1 VSETQYEAQL
11 TLKDRLNFPYL
22 LANQILTFQRA
33 LLALE
38 FSEREIRE
46 TIEGFVHMIPESWKD
61 EQFNEDM
68 DKATI
73 KRKIDIRP
81 KFCGLS
87 ATLETCKKLKIEP
100 FMKVT
105 TFDYYDLFQACIN
118 LLDRRG
124 LTSRRTF
131 TEKMLGKPFKGE
143 TPDIALEEV

>member
-1 VSETQYEAQL
+1 ME
-11 TLKDRLNFPYL
+11 
-22 LANQILTFQRA
+22 
-33 LLALE
+33 
-38 FSEREIRE
+38 
-46 TIEGFVHMIPESWKD
+46 
-61 EQFNEDM
+61 
-68 DKATI
+68 KATI

-100 FMKVT
+100 FKEVT

-143 TPDIALEEV
+143 ASDIVLEEG